1 MRGKRRCEDSRE
13 SSRFKHRTFTISRS
27 IRYLS
32 RYPPPFSRR
41 LLSFS
46 RFPHANVSI
55 FSLSWHNTL
64 DNTLVRSI
72 DGKSP
77 VHKYGN
83 RTEKRTPPHS
93 PRIILMR
100 PRLRQFS
107 TEFSNRFEFPRRKF
121 PPIFTSEKN
130 TLEKS
135 VKSMKSV
142 SEVIKVLRVK

>member
-46 RFPHANVSI
+46 RFPRANVSI

-77 VHKYGN
+77 VRKYGN
-83 RTEKRTPPHS
+83 RTEKPPHS
-93 PRIILMR
+93 PRIVLMR

-135 VKSMKSV
+135 AKSV